1 MYKLDFME
9 IGKCNS
15 YGLRFS
21 NNTYLCIKQKP
32 MDSRLKEFER
42 LLNIMDE
49 LREKCPWDKEQTF
62 DSLRHLT
69 IEETYE
75 LSDAILEKDLKEIP
89 KELGDLMLH
98 LVFYA
103 KLGKETGR
111 FDIEDVLK
119 GINEKLINRH
129 PHIFGD
135 VKVENATD
143 VKDNWEKIKLT
154 EGRESV
160 LEGVPMSL
168 PAMVKAYRIQD
179 KVRGVGFDWDHV
191 AQVWEKVEEEISELK
206 YELNNGHDKDR
217 TESEFGDLLFALI
230 NYARFIDVNP
240 ETALERTNRRFISR
254 FKHLEKAIKAEG
266 LDMLKMN
273 LEQLD
278 KYWVLAKA
286 DIG

>member
-1 MYKLDFME
+1 MNP
-9 IGKCNS
+9 ITS
-15 YGLRFS
+15 YRITICTFAKK
-21 NNTYLCIKQKP
+21 TPI
-32 MDSRLKEFER
+32 MDERLVEFER
-42 LLNIMDE
+42 LLGIMDE
-49 LREKCPWDKEQTF
+49 LRAKCPWDKEQTF

-75 LSDAILEKDLKEIP
+75 LSDAILEKNKDEIR

-103 KLGKETGR
+103 KIGEESGS
-111 FDIEDVLK
+111 FGIADVLK

-129 PHIFGD
+129 PHIYGD
-135 VKVENATD
+135 VKVADAND
-143 VKDNWEKIKLT
+143 VKDNWEKIKLK
-154 EGRESV
+154 EGRKSV

-179 KVRGVGFDWDHV
+179 KVRGVGFDWDNTE
-191 AQVWEKVEEEISELK
+191 QVWNKVEEEIGELK
-206 YELNNGHDKDR
+206 HELQNGADKDR

-254 FKHLEKAIKAEG
+254 FKHLEKAVNDDGKD
-266 LDMLKMN
+266 LHKMN
-273 LEQLD
+273 LAEMD
-278 KYWVLAKA
+278 VYWEKAKKSE
-286 DIG
+286 G

>member
-1 MYKLDFME
+1 MLQPILKIQVAIPTFAKKK
-9 IGKCNS
+9 G
-15 YGLRFS
+15 
-21 NNTYLCIKQKP
+21 
-32 MDSRLKEFER
+32 MDQRLVEFER
-42 LLNIMDE
+42 LLKIMDD
-49 LREKCPWDKEQTF
+49 LRAQCPWDKEQTF

-75 LSDAILEKDLKEIP
+75 LSDAILEKDLEEIR

-103 KLGKETGR
+103 KLGEESGS
-111 FDIEDVLK
+111 FGIADVLK

-129 PHIFGD
+129 PHIYGD
-135 VKVENATD
+135 VKVNNATD

-179 KVRGVGFDWDHV
+179 KARGIGFDWDNV
-191 AQVWEKVEEEISELK
+191 GQVWEKVEEEIAELK
-206 YELNNGHDKDR
+206 YELEHGADKIK

-230 NYARFIDVNP
+230 NYARFIDINP
-240 ETALERTNRRFISR
+240 ETALERTNRKFISR
-254 FKHLEKAIKAEG
+254 FKFLEKAVNADGKKLHE
-266 LDMLKMN
+266 MN
-273 LEQLD
+273 LSEMD
-278 KYWVLAKA
+278 VYWEMAKKSE
-286 DIG
+286 G